1 MFAKKMNRM
10 KAAFLAT
17 AIALTLSGGAAY
29 AMPEGGSVASG
40 TVTGLTNGTVASGGT
55 LTATSDAIINWNSFN
70 IASGETLNLNTTDH
84 ALLNRVTGTGIS
96 TLAGILNQTGTNT
109 AILVN
114 PNGIVISGTGVI
126 NAGNMIL
133 TTLALSDSQF
143 LNGNTA
149 TFTQS
154 GSTPALLSVEKGAKL
169 NVEELLI
176 LAGGKVNVADG
187 VTFSSKSSG
196 DDVMIENLA
205 AKSFTFQ
212 KENETQ
218 DVMGS
223 TTTTTDNAMAFH
235 GTFDNTSSSEN
246 TNFHI
251 DGGTVNLDGAT
262 LKLNNAS
269 ELYAT
274 AGQQQ
279 DSETVPGTATSANVL
294 SGNNL
299 TVSGGK
305 VIGIFGGQT
314 TLTNSSVTSNA
325 SESNITVAS
334 GTTASMEENADYD
347 GLGQLATHT
356 ADASNVTT
364 LINTTIQNKDGEI
377 HVDGGRTIVD
387 NSKLTSDDTIVVAA
401 VTNEVSDGN
410 DITKNVANGN
420 NVTLKNGT
428 AITTKDAYVYGYSV
442 EMSPT
447 VTIST
452 TKDNMLADHTYNG
465 STNSTATTI
474 VDSTTTGYATAATVD
489 TTSSNSSNTTDNG
502 SSSNT
507 SSGSTTDNGSSSN
520 SSSGSTTN
528 NSSSGS
534 STVKTSDEIQT
545 ETTVVQ
551 GNLLTDATTQ
561 ATQAASDLTGTSMAA
576 TTEPAATEESNVQVD
591 GNAQEG
597 ADIHALEHG
606 TDSIIA
612 STVTAALEQGNEQF
626 ESFIQRNIEYGYHS
640 MEDALTA
647 DTPAERMEQASA
659 LVSRI
664 DSDKDMDE
672 GAKLAQAYGMI
683 QAVQDNGK
691 MSAQE
696 KATIRNMIATSFRS
710 LSKDVRTYLSTV
722 AASAAQRNL

>member
-17 AIALTLSGGAAY
+17 AIALTLSGSSAY
-29 AMPEGGSVASG
+29 AMPEGGSVAAGS
-40 TVTGLTNGTVASGGT
+40 VTGLTNGTVASGGT

-70 IASGETLNLNTTDH
+70 IGNGETLNLNT
-84 ALLNRVTGTGIS
+84 ANYAMLNRVTGTGIS

-269 ELYAT
+269 ELYSI

-305 VIGIFGGQT
+305 IIGIFGGQT
-314 TLTNSSVTSNA
+314 TLTNSSITSNA

-334 GTTASMEENADYD
+334 GTTASMTGNEDYD

-387 NSKLTSDDTIVVAA
+387 NSKLTSDDTIIVAA

-420 NVTLKNGT
+420 IVTLKNGT

-442 EMSPT
+442 EQSPS

-452 TKDNMLADHTYNG
+452 TKDNMLADYTYNG

-474 VDSTTTGYATAATVD
+474 ADSTTTGYATAANVD
-489 TTSSNSSNTTDNG
+489 TTSNSGSTTNDSGNT
-502 SSSNT
+502 NT
-507 SSGSTTDNGSSSN
+507 SSGSTT
-520 SSSGSTTN
+520 N
-528 NSSSGS
+528 NASA
-534 STVKTSDEIQT
+534 VKTSDEIQT
-545 ETTVVQ
+545 EATTVQ
-551 GNLLTDATTQ
+551 SNLLTDATTQ
-561 ATQAASDLTGTSMAA
+561 ATQAASDLMGTSMAA
-576 TTEPAATEESNVQVD
+576 TTEPEATESNIQVD

-664 DSDKDMDE
+664 DSDKNMDE

-710 LSKDVRTYLSTV
+710 LSKDVRVYLSTV

>member
-17 AIALTLSGGAAY
+17 AIALTLSGSAAY

-40 TVTGLTNGTVASGGT
+40 SVTGLTNGTVASGGT

-114 PNGIVISGTGVI
+114 PNGIVVSGTGVI

-154 GSTPALLSVEKGAKL
+154 GSTPALLSVENGAKL

-187 VTFSSKSSG
+187 VTFSTKSSG

-269 ELYAT
+269 ELYSI

-305 VIGIFGGQT
+305 IIGIFGGQT
-314 TLTNSSVTSNA
+314 TLTNSSITSNA

-334 GTTASMEENADYD
+334 GTTASMTGNEDYD

-387 NSKLTSDDTIVVAA
+387 NSKLTSDDTVIVAA
-401 VTNEVSDGN
+401 VTNEVSNESDLTRNVSEGN
-410 DITKNVANGN
+410 T
-420 NVTLKNGT
+420 VTLKNGT
-428 AITTKDAYVYGYSV
+428 TIASNYGSAYGYSV
-442 EMSPT
+442 EQSPS
-447 VTIST
+447 VTFST
-452 TKDNMLADHTYNG
+452 NESLIADHTYSG
-465 STNSTATTI
+465 TSTTPTVIT
-474 VDSTTTGYATAATVD
+474 DSTTTGYATAATVD
-489 TTSSNSSNTTDNG
+489 TTNSNSGNTTN
-502 SSSNT
+502 NN
-507 SSGSTTDNGSSSN
+507 SGSN

-528 NSSSGS
+528 NS

-545 ETTVVQ
+545 ETMTVQ
-551 GNLLTDATTQ
+551 GNVLTDATTQ

-664 DSDKDMDE
+664 DSDKNMDE

>member
-17 AIALTLSGGAAY
+17 AIALTLSGSAAY

-40 TVTGLTNGTVASGGT
+40 SVTGLTNGTVASGGT

-70 IASGETLNLNTTDH
+70 IGNGETLNLNT
-84 ALLNRVTGTGIS
+84 ANYAMLNRVTGTGIS

-305 VIGIFGGQT
+305 IIGIFGGQT
-314 TLTNSSVTSNA
+314 TLTNSSITSNA

-334 GTTASMEENADYD
+334 GTTASMTGNEDYD

-387 NSKLTSDDTIVVAA
+387 NSKLTSDDTVIVAA
-401 VTNEVSDGN
+401 VTNEVSNESDLTRNVSEGN
-410 DITKNVANGN
+410 T
-420 NVTLKNGT
+420 VTLKNGT
-428 AITTKDAYVYGYSV
+428 AIASNYGSAYGYSV
-442 EMSPT
+442 EQSPS
-447 VTIST
+447 VTFST
-452 TKDNMLADHTYNG
+452 HESLIADHTYSG
-465 STNSTATTI
+465 TSTTPTVIS
-474 VDSTTTGYATAATVD
+474 DSATTGYATAATVD
-489 TTSSNSSNTTDNG
+489 TTNTNNG
-502 SSSNT
+502 SN
-507 SSGSTTDNGSSSN
+507 NGTNNN
-520 SSSGSTTN
+520 SN
-528 NSSSGS
+528 NSSSNNGS
-534 STVKTSDEIQT
+534 GTLKTDEEVQT
-545 ETTVVQ
+545 EMAAVQ
-551 GNLLTDATTQ
+551 GNVLTNATMQ
-561 ATQAASDLTGTSMAA
+561 ATQAASDLAPSGTGLSASPVSATE
-576 TTEPAATEESNVQVD
+576 TTETADSGIQVD
-591 GNAQEG
+591 GATQDGTEDS
-597 ADIHALEHG
+597 AFEHSKD
-606 TDSIIA
+606 TIVA

-696 KATIRNMIATSFRS
+696 KATIRDMIATSFRS

>member
-17 AIALTLSGGAAY
+17 AIALTLSGSAAY
-29 AMPEGGSVASG
+29 AMPEGGSVATG

-70 IASGETLNLNTTDH
+70 IGNGETLNLNT
-84 ALLNRVTGTGIS
+84 ANYAMLNRVTGTGIS

-235 GTFDNTSSSEN
+235 GTFDNTISSEN

-305 VIGIFGGQT
+305 IIGIFGGQT
-314 TLTNSSVTSNA
+314 TLTNSSITSNA

-334 GTTASMEENADYD
+334 GTTASMTGNEDYD

-420 NVTLKNGT
+420 TVTLKNGT

-442 EMSPT
+442 EQSPS

-452 TKDNMLADHTYNG
+452 TKDNMLADYTYNG

-474 VDSTTTGYATAATVD
+474 ADSTTTGYATAANVD
-489 TTSSNSSNTTDNG
+489 TTISNSGSTTNDSGNT
-502 SSSNT
+502 NT
-507 SSGSTTDNGSSSN
+507 SSGSTT
-520 SSSGSTTN
+520 N
-528 NSSSGS
+528 NASA
-534 STVKTSDEIQT
+534 VKTSDEIQT
-545 ETTVVQ
+545 EATTVQ
-551 GNLLTDATTQ
+551 SNLLTDATTQ
-561 ATQAASDLTGTSMAA
+561 ATQAASDLMGTSMAA
-576 TTEPAATEESNVQVD
+576 TTEPEATESNIQVD

>member
-17 AIALTLSGGAAY
+17 AIALTLSGSSAY
-29 AMPEGGSVASG
+29 AMPEGGSVAAGS
-40 TVTGLTNGTVASGGT
+40 VTGLTNGTVASGGT

-70 IASGETLNLNTTDH
+70 IGNGETLNLNT
-84 ALLNRVTGTGIS
+84 ANYAMLNRVTGTGIS

-154 GSTPALLSVEKGAKL
+154 GSTPALLSVENGAKL

-305 VIGIFGGQT
+305 IIGIFGGQT
-314 TLTNSSVTSNA
+314 TLTNSSITSNA

-334 GTTASMEENADYD
+334 GTTASMTGNEDYD

-420 NVTLKNGT
+420 TVTLKNGT

-442 EMSPT
+442 EQSPS

-452 TKDNMLADHTYNG
+452 TKDNMLADYTYNG

-474 VDSTTTGYATAATVD
+474 ADSTTTGYATAANVD
-489 TTSSNSSNTTDNG
+489 TTSNSGSTTNDSGNT
-502 SSSNT
+502 NT
-507 SSGSTTDNGSSSN
+507 SSGSTT
-520 SSSGSTTN
+520 N
-528 NSSSGS
+528 NASA
-534 STVKTSDEIQT
+534 VKTSDEIQT
-545 ETTVVQ
+545 EATTVQ
-551 GNLLTDATTQ
+551 SNLLTDATTQ
-561 ATQAASDLTGTSMAA
+561 ATQAASDLMGTSMAA
-576 TTEPAATEESNVQVD
+576 TTEPEATESNIQVD

-664 DSDKDMDE
+664 DSDKNMDE

-710 LSKDVRTYLSTV
+710 LSKDVRVYLSTV

>member
-17 AIALTLSGGAAY
+17 AIALTLSGSAAY
-29 AMPEGGSVASG
+29 AMPEGGSVATG

-70 IASGETLNLNTTDH
+70 IGNGETLNLNT
-84 ALLNRVTGTGIS
+84 ANYAMLNRVTGTGIS

-305 VIGIFGGQT
+305 IIGIFGGQT
-314 TLTNSSVTSNA
+314 TLTNSSITSNA

-334 GTTASMEENADYD
+334 GTTASMTGNEDYD

-387 NSKLTSDDTIVVAA
+387 NSKLTSDDTVIVAA

-420 NVTLKNGT
+420 TVTLKNGT

-442 EMSPT
+442 EQSPS

-452 TKDNMLADHTYNG
+452 TKDNMLADYTYNG

-474 VDSTTTGYATAATVD
+474 ADSTTTGYATAANVD
-489 TTSSNSSNTTDNG
+489 TTISNSGSTTNDSGNT
-502 SSSNT
+502 NT
-507 SSGSTTDNGSSSN
+507 SSGSTT
-520 SSSGSTTN
+520 N
-528 NSSSGS
+528 NASA
-534 STVKTSDEIQT
+534 VKTSDEIQT
-545 ETTVVQ
+545 EATTVQ
-551 GNLLTDATTQ
+551 SNLLTDATTQ
-561 ATQAASDLTGTSMAA
+561 ATQAASDLMGTSMAA
-576 TTEPAATEESNVQVD
+576 TTEPEATESNIQVD

>member
-17 AIALTLSGGAAY
+17 AIALTLSGSAAY
-29 AMPEGGSVASG
+29 AMPEGGSVATG

-70 IASGETLNLNTTDH
+70 IGNGETLNLNT
-84 ALLNRVTGTGIS
+84 ANYAMLNRVTGTGIS

-154 GSTPALLSVEKGAKL
+154 GSTPALLSVENGAKL

-187 VTFSSKSSG
+187 VTFSTKSSG

-269 ELYAT
+269 ELYSI

-305 VIGIFGGQT
+305 IIGIFGGQT
-314 TLTNSSVTSNA
+314 TLTNSSITSNA

-334 GTTASMEENADYD
+334 GTTASMTGNEDYD

-387 NSKLTSDDTIVVAA
+387 NSKLTSDDTIIVAA

-420 NVTLKNGT
+420 IVTLKNGT
-428 AITTKDAYVYGYSV
+428 AIATKDAYVYGYSV
-442 EMSPT
+442 EQSPS

-452 TKDNMLADHTYNG
+452 TKDNMLADYTYNG

-474 VDSTTTGYATAATVD
+474 ADSTTTGYATAANVD
-489 TTSSNSSNTTDNG
+489 TTSNSGSTTNDSGNT
-502 SSSNT
+502 NT
-507 SSGSTTDNGSSSN
+507 SSGSTT
-520 SSSGSTTN
+520 N
-528 NSSSGS
+528 NA

-545 ETTVVQ
+545 EATTVQ
-551 GNLLTDATTQ
+551 SNLLTDATTQ
-561 ATQAASDLTGTSMAA
+561 ATQAASDLMGTSMAA
-576 TTEPAATEESNVQVD
+576 TTEPEATESNIQVD

-696 KATIRNMIATSFRS
+696 KAAVRNMIARSFRS

>member
-17 AIALTLSGGAAY
+17 AIALTLSGSAAY

-40 TVTGLTNGTVASGGT
+40 SVTGLTNGTVASGGT

-70 IASGETLNLNTTDH
+70 IGNGETLNLNT
-84 ALLNRVTGTGIS
+84 ANYAMLNRVTGTGIS

-305 VIGIFGGQT
+305 IIGIFGGQT
-314 TLTNSSVTSNA
+314 TLTNSSITSNA

-334 GTTASMEENADYD
+334 GTTASMTGNEDYD

-387 NSKLTSDDTIVVAA
+387 NSKLTSDDTVIVAA

-420 NVTLKNGT
+420 TVTLKNGT

-442 EMSPT
+442 EQSPS

-452 TKDNMLADHTYNG
+452 TKDNMLADYTYNG

-474 VDSTTTGYATAATVD
+474 ADSTTTGYATAANVD
-489 TTSSNSSNTTDNG
+489 TTISNSGSTTNDSGNT
-502 SSSNT
+502 NT
-507 SSGSTTDNGSSSN
+507 SSGSTT
-520 SSSGSTTN
+520 N
-528 NSSSGS
+528 NASA
-534 STVKTSDEIQT
+534 VKTSDEIQT
-545 ETTVVQ
+545 EATTVQ
-551 GNLLTDATTQ
+551 SNLLTDATTQ
-561 ATQAASDLTGTSMAA
+561 ATQAASDLMGTSMAA
-576 TTEPAATEESNVQVD
+576 TTEPEATESNIQVD

>member
-17 AIALTLSGGAAY
+17 AIALTLSGSAAY

-70 IASGETLNLNTTDH
+70 IGNGETLNLNT
-84 ALLNRVTGTGIS
+84 ANYAMLNRVTGTGIS

-305 VIGIFGGQT
+305 IIGIFGGQT
-314 TLTNSSVTSNA
+314 TLTNSSITSNA

-334 GTTASMEENADYD
+334 GTTASMTGNEDYD

-387 NSKLTSDDTIVVAA
+387 NSKLTSDDTVIVAA

-420 NVTLKNGT
+420 TVTLKNGT

-442 EMSPT
+442 EQSPS

-452 TKDNMLADHTYNG
+452 TKDNMLADYTYNG

-474 VDSTTTGYATAATVD
+474 ADSTTTGYATAANVD
-489 TTSSNSSNTTDNG
+489 TTSNSGSTTNDSGNT
-502 SSSNT
+502 NT
-507 SSGSTTDNGSSSN
+507 SSGSTT
-520 SSSGSTTN
+520 N
-528 NSSSGS
+528 NASA
-534 STVKTSDEIQT
+534 VKTSDEIQT
-545 ETTVVQ
+545 EATTVQ
-551 GNLLTDATTQ
+551 SNLLTDATTQ
-561 ATQAASDLTGTSMAA
+561 ATQAASDLMGTSMAA
-576 TTEPAATEESNVQVD
+576 TMEPEATESNIQVD

-696 KATIRNMIATSFRS
+696 KAAVRNMIARSFRS

>member
-17 AIALTLSGGAAY
+17 AIALTLSGSAAY

-70 IASGETLNLNTTDH
+70 IGNGETLNLNT
-84 ALLNRVTGTGIS
+84 ANYAMLNRVTGTGIS

-305 VIGIFGGQT
+305 IIGIFGGQT
-314 TLTNSSVTSNA
+314 TLTNSSITSNA

-334 GTTASMEENADYD
+334 GTTASMTGNEDYD

-387 NSKLTSDDTIVVAA
+387 NSKLTSDDTVIVAA

-420 NVTLKNGT
+420 TVTLKNGT

-442 EMSPT
+442 EQSPS

-452 TKDNMLADHTYNG
+452 TKDNMLADYTYNG

-474 VDSTTTGYATAATVD
+474 ADSTTTGYATAANVD
-489 TTSSNSSNTTDNG
+489 TTISNSGSTTNDSGNT
-502 SSSNT
+502 NT
-507 SSGSTTDNGSSSN
+507 SSGSTT
-520 SSSGSTTN
+520 N
-528 NSSSGS
+528 NASA
-534 STVKTSDEIQT
+534 VKTSDEIQT
-545 ETTVVQ
+545 EATTVQ
-551 GNLLTDATTQ
+551 SNLLTDATTQ
-561 ATQAASDLTGTSMAA
+561 ATQAASDLMGTSMAA
-576 TTEPAATEESNVQVD
+576 TMEPEATESNIQVD

>member
-17 AIALTLSGGAAY
+17 AIALTLSGSAAY

-70 IASGETLNLNTTDH
+70 IGNGETLNLNT
-84 ALLNRVTGTGIS
+84 ANYAMLNRVTGTGIS

-489 TTSSNSSNTTDNG
+489 TTN
-502 SSSNT
+502 
-507 SSGSTTDNGSSSN
+507 
-520 SSSGSTTN
+520 TN
-528 NSSSGS
+528 NSSNNGS
-534 STVKTSDEIQT
+534 SIIKNDEEVQT
-545 ETTVVQ
+545 EAAAVQ
-551 GNLLTDATTQ
+551 GNVLTNATTQ
-561 ATQAASDLTGTSMAA
+561 ATQAASDLMSSGTGLSSSPVAA
-576 TTEPAATEESNVQVD
+576 TDTTETADSGVQVD
-591 GNAQEG
+591 GTTQDG
-597 ADIHALEHG
+597 TDISALEHSN
-606 TDSIIA
+606 DALVA
-612 STVTAALEQGNEQF
+612 STITAALQQGNEQF

-647 DTPAERMEQASA
+647 DTPDARMEQASA

-664 DSDKDMDE
+664 DGDKNMDE

-683 QAVQDNGK
+683 QAVQDNSK

-696 KATIRNMIATSFRS
+696 KTAVRNMIAKNFRS
-710 LSKDVRTYLSTV
+710 LSKDVRSYLFSV
-722 AASAAQRNL
+722 AGRAAQRNL